1 MEANPNEIKRAY
13 AKLGQLLAQVED
25 VVREEDNLQA
35 SRDVRKASEALA
47 MANPEEEPYASVQH
61 MDQALSYIHHA
72 INDLLQEKQAKLH
85 SPADYEMHYDV
96 VLPFKEDL

>member
-1 MEANPNEIKRAY
+1 MVAVPNEIKRAY
-13 AKLGQLLAQVED
+13 VKLGQLLSKVEE
-25 VVREEDNLQA
+25 VVREKNILQA
-35 SRDVRKASEALA
+35 RQDVRKACDALA
-47 MANPEEEPYASVQH
+47 MANPDEEPYASVKH

-96 VLPFKEDL
+96 GLPFKEDL

>member
-1 MEANPNEIKRAY
+1 MIAVPTDIKRAY
-13 AKLGQLLAQVED
+13 SKLGQLLPKVEEI
-25 VVREEDNLQA
+25 VRKENSMQA
-35 SRDVRKASEALA
+35 RLDVRKACDALA
-47 MANPEEEPYASVQH
+47 KANPDDEPYVSVQH